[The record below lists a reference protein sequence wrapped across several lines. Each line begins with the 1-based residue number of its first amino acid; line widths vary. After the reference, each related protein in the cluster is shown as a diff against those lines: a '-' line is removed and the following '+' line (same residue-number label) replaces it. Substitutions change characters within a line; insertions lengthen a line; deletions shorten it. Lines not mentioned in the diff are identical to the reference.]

1 MTGTGRYAW
10 RVWAPPI
17 ITVMIM
23 MATVAYQRGHVL
35 RSPSDGQLV
44 LILLGATALLFRLHS
59 PAAVTAVAVLAG
71 TALPLVGG
79 HLVLVDVAAIVALY
93 TLATLRDRRTAWT
106 AGALAAVS
114 LTAAALPWQAG
125 GLFDLA
131 NLVPA
136 NYALIPVALGV
147 AAKDRRALLAQIR
160 ERAELAEQT
169 REQEARRQVREER
182 IRIARDLHD
191 VVAHHIT
198 LVNAQAGV
206 AHHLMTAHPDK
217 AREALAGIR
226 DTSRTALGELRATVG
241 LLRADDDP
249 PDSLRPVPTLADL
262 DVLIDGF
269 RQAGNDITVT
279 RTGTARPLSGA
290 GDLAAY
296 RIVQEALTNAGKHG
310 TARRAE
316 VVLDHRDTD
325 VRISVVNPARLGH
338 HGDGTGH
345 GLIGM
350 RERAEAAG
358 GTLTCGMRED
368 GTFAV
373 LATLPTADAATSRR

>member
-17 ITVMIM
+17 LTVMIM
-23 MATVAYQRGHVL
+23 MAAVAYQRGHLL
-35 RSPSDGQLV
+35 RSPTDGQLI
-44 LILLGATALLFRLHS
+44 LILLGATALLFRLRS
-59 PAAVTAVAVLAG
+59 PAAVTAVTVLTG
-71 TALPLVGG
+71 TALPLAGG
-79 HLVLVDVAAIVALY
+79 HLVLMDVAAVVALY

-106 AGALAAVS
+106 AGVLAAVS
-114 LTAAALPWQAG
+114 LTAAAIPWQAG

-136 NYALIPVALGV
+136 NYALIAVALGV
-147 AAKDRRALLAQIR
+147 AAKDRQALLAQIR
-160 ERAELAEQT
+160 ERAEQD
-169 REQEARRQVREER
+169 ARRRVHEER
-182 IRIARDLHD
+182 VRIARDLHD

-206 AHHLMTAHPDK
+206 AHHLMEAHPDR

-226 DTSRTALGELRATVG
+226 DTSRTALDELRATVG

-249 PDSLRPVPTLADL
+249 PDSLRPAPAFADV
-262 DVLIDGF
+262 DALIEGF
-269 RQAGNDITVT
+269 RQAGQDITVS
-279 RTGTARPLSGA
+279 RTGTPRPLTGA

-310 TARRAE
+310 TGRRVE
-316 VVLDHRDTD
+316 VALDQRETD
-325 VRISVVNPARLGH
+325 LRITVVNPAQAGH
-338 HGDGTGH
+338 RGEGTGH

-358 GTLTCGMRED
+358 GTLTCGMRAD
-368 GTFAV
+368 GAFEV
-373 LATLPTADAATSRR
+373 VATLPVARG